1 MSKKRWLLIPLV
13 ILLILVIVYCYQAI
27 HFQDKFLNKTMIG
40 KTDVSGLTTKE
51 AIAKLEKTADD
62 QVFHVMLDGKEWKSI
77 PKAELGMEYNVEET
91 VNKVMANHNSWAW
104 FMPYFKAPENVAI
117 ATKGADEKAVE
128 KKLVELKKDVDAL
141 NKDRTPSANAS
152 VGLKDGKFQIIP
164 EVQGNTIDTKELV
177 AAAKASMT
185 GGEPNIELTK
195 YVTKPT
201 ILATDGTIEKE
212 MDRINKIADINA
224 SYSINGQNIVIPKE
238 KIATWVTFDDGELG
252 LKYDAV
258 REYVAELGATYNT
271 STNPSKFNS
280 TKRGE
285 VSVPAGA
292 LSWTI
297 ATDTETE
304 QLIAA
309 ILAGED
315 FTGRV
320 PAFQGSGTPGSPLI
334 GNSYIEVDLVN
345 QHMWYY
351 KDGVVALETPV
362 ITGKPKTPTPPGV
375 FYVWN
380 KERDAILK
388 GEDYASPVDYWMP
401 IDWTGVGIHD
411 SPWQA
416 EGSYGGDS
424 HLTVGS
430 HGCIN
435 TPPSVMKKL
444 FNMIDV
450 GVPVVVF

>member
-1 MSKKRWLLIPLV
+1 MSKKQWLLVPLV
-13 ILLILVIVYCYQAI
+13 ILLILMIVYCYQAI
-27 HFQDKFLNKTMIG
+27 QFQDKFLNKTTIG
-40 KTDVSGLTTKE
+40 NTDVSGLTTKE
-51 AIAKLEKTADD
+51 AIKKIEASTNEQMY
-62 QVFHVMLDGKEWKSI
+62 QVTLDGKEWKSI
-77 PKAELGMEYNVEET
+77 PKTDFGMAYNVEET
-91 VNKVMANHNSWAW
+91 VNKVMSKHNPWTW
-104 FMPYFKAPENVAI
+104 FMPYFKAPKDVVI
-117 ATKGADEKAVE
+117 DTKKVDEKAVE
-128 KKLVELKKDVDAL
+128 KNLTALKKEIDTF
-141 NKDRTPSANAS
+141 NKDRTPSKNAS
-152 VGLKDGKFQIIP
+152 VGHKDGKFQVIP
-164 EVQGNTIDTKELV
+164 EVQGNTINTKDFI
-177 AAAKASMT
+177 ASAKESIIKGESTIEMT
-185 GGEPNIELTK
+185 K
-195 YVTKPT
+195 FVDKPT
-201 ILATDGTIEKE
+201 VLATDGTIEKE
-212 MDRINKIADINA
+212 MEHINKIADINA
-224 SYSINGQNIVIPKE
+224 SYSINGQEVVIPKE
-238 KIATWVTFDDGELG
+238 TIATWVTFEDGELG
-252 LKYDAV
+252 LQQDKV

-271 STNPSKFNS
+271 STNASKFKS

-304 QLIAA
+304 QLTAA
-309 ILAGED
+309 ILQGED
-315 FTGRV
+315 FSGRV
-320 PAFQGSGTPGSPLI
+320 PAFQGSGTPASPLI
-334 GNSYIEVDLVN
+334 GNSYIEVDLQN

-362 ITGKPKTPTPPGV
+362 ITGKPSTPTPPGV

-435 TPPSVMKKL
+435 TPPSVMTKL
-444 FNMIDV
+444 FSMIDV